1 MRAQFVN
8 DIVLSDGYQI
18 DARAYGTTFDDVTIQ
33 ACIDAIGAL
42 ERTMV
47 IAPETWSITDNV
59 TVPDNISLKILSGA
73 VLDIATGKTLTISGS
88 LEAGL
93 YQICSGDG
101 RIVYGRRVIE
111 LYPEW
116 RGAVGDASL
125 TAAATDDGP
134 AFIATIADAAGSTCK
149 TIRITG
155 LYYIHTVI
163 ALDNDNEGLKFVGN
177 NTSRGEETPITGSAL
192 ITDIDMITI
201 GNATTASTYM
211 DFVFDGVAFAE
222 ISSGQAHNAITVY
235 SIVWGL
241 VIKNCRGVGFKSFLY
256 AGECAGAPDSG
267 YAAYLNSVTW
277 SSFFNNTNVISSHAN
292 SYFQSIIFDYNLCHQ
307 NTHVISATF
316 RGSCSISYNNL
327 EGTYEEAI
335 TLSATPN
342 THTLYL
348 TFRGNYFE
356 YGSAPTSGEY
366 LAYLQGSSNGLRAVI
381 EHNNTSRAVAYM
393 DYPTQLIVLGVTS
406 QLTLNDSTP
415 VVIGGALQYT
425 SKGFFENPGNY
436 PIGVRMGQTPVHR
449 AMVSNRAYT
458 KPVFSP
464 TYEKN
469 VITSSGFLTSTPYGD
484 KGYSNITA
492 IGSNTSFLLS
502 KTLPINTL
510 GVATVLM
517 RYNSANT
524 GSGTIGFFDDGAGAF
539 VAPLAGY
546 GIRVGEFQ
554 FVTVA
559 IQSAAATLDLTR
571 LYVYPFT
578 GATYSG
584 DCDIYDVTYYEV
596 PAATNQM
603 FPYITQSKETFE
615 TMTAT
620 AATTIAT
627 RGVTAIDTTLGAMAG
642 LTLADGVSRGQTKMV
657 IMTVDNGDATLTIAH
672 HETADGE
679 TALFDDVDEY
689 LSLLWTGT
697 EWATVSSSCSFP

>member
-18 DARAYGTTFDDVTIQ
+18 DVRAYGTTFDDVTIQ

-59 TVPDNISLKILSGA
+59 TVPDNISLKILSGGVLA
-73 VLDIATGKTLTISGS
+73 VDTGKKFTIDGS

-116 RGAVGDASL
+116 QGAVGDASL
-125 TAAATDDGP
+125 TATATDDGP

-149 TIRITG
+149 TIRVTG
-155 LYYIHTVI
+155 LYYIHTGI
-163 ALDNDNEGLKFVGN
+163 ALDDDNEGLKFVGN
-177 NTSRGEETPITGSAL
+177 NTSRGEGTPITGSAL

-201 GNATTASTYM
+201 GNATTASTYA
-211 DFVFDGVAFAE
+211 DFVFDGVAFYE

-235 SIVWGL
+235 TMPWGL
-241 VIKNCRGVGFKSFLY
+241 EIKNCRGVGFKSFLY
-256 AGECAGAPDSG
+256 AGECADVVDLG
-267 YAAYLNSVTW
+267 YAAYATSITW
-277 SSFFNNTNVISSHAN
+277 STFYNNINVISSHAN
-292 SYFQSIIFDYNLCHQ
+292 SYFLAFIFDYNLAHQ
-307 NTHVISATF
+307 NTHIISATF
-316 RGSCSISYNNL
+316 RGNCSISYNNL
-327 EGTYEEAI
+327 EGTHQEPI
-335 TLSATPN
+335 TLSATPDAG
-342 THTLYL
+342 TLYL

-356 YGSAPTSGEY
+356 HCTADGGREY

-393 DYPTQLIVLGVTS
+393 DYSTQLIVLGVTS

-415 VVIGGALQYT
+415 VVIAGPLQYT

-436 PIGVRMGQTPVHR
+436 PIGVRMDQAVAHR

-458 KPVFSP
+458 KAAFSP

-469 VITSSGFLTSTPYGD
+469 VIISSGFLTSTPYGD
-484 KGYSNITA
+484 KGYLNITA
-492 IGSNTSFLLS
+492 VGSNTSFLLS

-517 RYNSANT
+517 RYNSST
-524 GSGTIGFFDDGAGAF
+524 GGSGNIGFYDNGASAF
-539 VAPLAGY
+539 VAPIAGY

-559 IQSAAATLDLTR
+559 IQSAAATLALDR
-571 LYVYPFT
+571 LYIYPFRL
-578 GATYSG
+578 ATYSG

-620 AATTIAT
+620 AATAIGT